1 MTLLKTACHAK
12 SVFHPLQNRIES
24 ENVPLQQQ
32 KEQRHFFGRTIY
44 FVRNRKAQKIAALD
58 EGK

>member
-12 SVFHPLQNRIES
+12 SVFHPLQNRIEG

-32 KEQRHFFGRTIY
+32 KGQRHFLEEQHTLSETE
-44 FVRNRKAQKIAALD
+44 KHK
-58 EGK
+58 K